1 MVAKQSN
8 SLRVYSLTLCLIP
21 VLRFLADVS
30 YILCVSCP
38 QRSHVSLTH
47 SLFDWKCEFFVL
59 LTNQFSWNELY
70 FTWSFWER
78 ERKRERQSNFRS
90 NNFCVSV
97 RVQLTFPF
105 DLPFF
110 FFYSPILSY
119 ETKGKLLFFMNA
131 DRKEETRIGK
141 RNSARIWHIQGWK
154 EHNFLTWRDSQWWS
168 VSICICLPV
177 KKIEGKRFTLPIIS
191 DSSVSQ

>member
-1 MVAKQSN
+1 M
-8 SLRVYSLTLCLIP
+8 SLIYS
-21 VLRFLADVS
+21 VFLVHKDLMS
-30 YILCVSCP
+30 
-38 QRSHVSLTH
+38 H

-78 ERKRERQSNFRS
+78 ERERDKVTSDRA
-90 NNFCVSV
+90 
-97 RVQLTFPF
+97 TFACLLECSWLF
-105 DLPFF
+105 HLICHSFSF
-110 FFYSPILSY
+110 
-119 ETKGKLLFFMNA
+119 TLLFCRMRQKASYFFHEC
-131 DRKEETRIGK
+131 RSKRETRIGK